1 MSDSETVSTKVT
13 KRNSDEKKV
22 KVWLRE
28 THSCLTEALHQN
40 NNKIR
45 EKEIISIKSVQLVT
59 SCCFLLLLSSSVCRT
74 FCEENGFLCCVS
86 NYTRHTKHTVW
97 YSTSEPFLNSQR
109 PRDSISLVSR
119 HTAGQVSKYH
129 PDTKSCWITERN
141 PEHSKQLSASFHH
154 HAATSQ
160 VSALKSSSSSTL
172 YWRNL
177 RYSVCL
183 PKKKKKHPMGKKNY
197 SH

>member
-1 MSDSETVSTKVT
+1 MSDVLWGK
-13 KRNSDEKKV
+13 
-22 KVWLRE
+22 WLFVLCIKLYWIHK
-28 THSCLTEALHQN
+28 TYSLILNIWA
-40 NNKIR
+40 
-45 EKEIISIKSVQLVT
+45 ISQFSVP
-59 SCCFLLLLSSSVCRT
+59 S
-74 FCEENGFLCCVS
+74 
-86 NYTRHTKHTVW
+86 
-97 YSTSEPFLNSQR
+97 

-141 PEHSKQLSASFHH
+141 PKHSKQLSASFHH

-183 PKKKKKHPMGKKNY
+183 PKKTKNTQWGKKLFPLEIRLQ
-197 SH
+197 SHSDFLLWKQIICYISLTTPTVAA

>member
-1 MSDSETVSTKVT
+1 M
-13 KRNSDEKKV
+13 
-22 KVWLRE
+22 
-28 THSCLTEALHQN
+28 
-40 NNKIR
+40 
-45 EKEIISIKSVQLVT
+45 QLVT

-97 YSTSEPFLNSQR
+97 YSTSEPFLNSQS

-160 VSALKSSSSSTL
+160 VSALKSSSYTTL

-183 PKKKKKHPMGKKNY
+183 PQKKKKTPNGEKNVFPLEIQLQSHSEFLLWKQIICYISDFDNTNSCCWKKNNNTW
-197 SH
+197 SEKI

>member
-1 MSDSETVSTKVT
+1 M
-13 KRNSDEKKV
+13 
-22 KVWLRE
+22 
-28 THSCLTEALHQN
+28 
-40 NNKIR
+40 
-45 EKEIISIKSVQLVT
+45 QLVT
-59 SCCFLLLLSSSVCRT
+59 SSFFLLLLSSSVCRT

-86 NYTRHTKHTVW
+86 NYTGHTKHTVW
-97 YSTSEPFLNSQR
+97 YSTSEPFLSSQS

-119 HTAGQVSKYH
+119 QTAGQVIKYH

-160 VSALKSSSSSTL
+160 VSALKSSSSTL

-183 PKKKKKHPMGKKNY
+183 PKKTKKHPMGKKMIPIRNTITITFRISSLKTNY
-197 SH
+197 LLHQWVWQHLQLLLKKKKQ